1 VIGFLDRADT
11 KSFKLTSF
19 RHGMLCLREMAKIS
33 IGVFNLNE
41 MIDDQ
46 DGKYVDMLGTFDNL
60 KLSFVRYP
68 ANMTISSL
76 CEVWAEKYGILLNSQ
91 LVVTESTV
99 SSRYC
104 FPSENQDT
112 SIKFL
117 DKQYI
122 VYDLRNT
129 VLFSPPNNTPKVIG
143 DIGQFDPVQFRKSS
157 GHMLLI
163 KYFDLF
169 FQELVPIQWV
179 LVSPMQ
185 LTIERLTQYI
195 ENEFIAITTKQRE
208 WHKQLMK
215 YFNKMDQIA
224 AHVPKLRVFAENTI
238 ASAHRFV
245 ECLHPQ
251 AANAVGFVQIYAFQ
265 LNTFHPYFVRKKY
278 HSLHESGLALCPW
291 T

>member
-1 VIGFLDRADT
+1 MG
-11 KSFKLTSF
+11 
-19 RHGMLCLREMAKIS
+19 
-33 IGVFNLNE
+33 
-41 MIDDQ
+41 
-46 DGKYVDMLGTFDNL
+46 LGTFDNL

-117 DKQYI
+117 DKQCI

-215 YFNKMDQIA
+215 YFNKMDQ
-224 AHVPKLRVFAENTI
+224 
-238 ASAHRFV
+238 
-245 ECLHPQ
+245 
-251 AANAVGFVQIYAFQ
+251 
-265 LNTFHPYFVRKKY
+265 
-278 HSLHESGLALCPW
+278 
-291 T
+291 